1 MNSVSPSNTRPWT
14 SRPNSFNPTSHSFRD
29 PDKEGIK
36 ASFEEWISLKTRPYQ
51 LDLIGRAPFQPE
63 SFLLNFSV
71 TEFQSSSLHL
81 PSIPKWTEMELAIE
95 QPNIFRP
102 ALVVWMEDEGRTP
115 YFFQKTETESFFPTS
130 LTNEPHFVVLYRQA
144 WLYR

>member
-1 MNSVSPSNTRPWT
+1 MSPP
-14 SRPNSFNPTSHSFRD
+14 PTPDRGHLVRIPSILPAIPFGT

-81 PSIPKWTEMELAIE
+81 PSIPK
-95 QPNIFRP
+95 
-102 ALVVWMEDEGRTP
+102 
-115 YFFQKTETESFFPTS
+115 
-130 LTNEPHFVVLYRQA
+130 
-144 WLYR
+144 